1 MKKAVQILFLIAA
14 LMLVALPSL
23 AQDNKNVLIMARAT
37 DATGLD
43 PHTQTAFASF
53 RLLELIYEPLVSLD
67 VNLNVIPA
75 LAEKWAFSA
84 DGLTLTFNLRHGVK
98 FHDGAEMTSKD
109 VIATFTRILDP
120 ATKAAAASNYASL
133 SKMDAPDDYTV
144 VFTLSQPDVPLLTA
158 LTSTNAAIV
167 PAALAK
173 SGDFTSTADGTGPF
187 KLTKWTPDQTTELAS
202 NPDWWGGKTGV
213 DGIEI
218 RIIPDETSIVAALRA
233 GTIDFAQLNDPLVA
247 TQLAGDKTV
256 QLNKVAT
263 LSYNVLQLNAAN
275 APLDKLEVRQAI
287 SCAIDRQQ
295 VLDTAA
301 LGEGEVTGPLT
312 EPAFQIP
319 NDQLFCYTRDLDKAK
334 ALMAQ
339 AGMSAGFT
347 LKMIAANSE
356 PPTALSEA
364 QNIQAQLADINITV
378 EIESLELNVYV
389 QRWLDADFDSAIALN
404 GGSPDPYTTYNRYWL
419 KDGRFAKTAGYGD
432 DTLQTLMEQ
441 GRAETDPAKRLDIF
455 TQLQK
460 HLAEVSPWIWLYR
473 GYDYTAQQPYVTGFV
488 PYPTDSLISL
498 AQVKLNRPA

>member
-1 MKKAVQILFLIAA
+1 
-14 LMLVALPSL
+14 
-23 AQDNKNVLIMARAT
+23 
-37 DATGLD
+37 
-43 PHTQTAFASF
+43 
-53 RLLELIYEPLVSLD
+53 
-67 VNLNVIPA
+67 
-75 LAEKWAFSA
+75 
-84 DGLTLTFNLRHGVK
+84 
-98 FHDGAEMTSKD
+98 
-109 VIATFTRILDP
+109 
-120 ATKAAAASNYASL
+120 
-133 SKMDAPDDYTV
+133 
-144 VFTLSQPDVPLLTA
+144 VPLLTA

-167 PAALAK
+167 PAAMAK

-187 KLTKWTPDQTTELAS
+187 KLTSWTPDQTTELAS

-247 TQLAGDKTV
+247 TQLEGDKTV

-275 APLDKLEVRQAI
+275 APLDKLEVRQAM

-319 NDQLFCYTRDLDKAK
+319 NDQLFCYSRDLDKAK
-334 ALMAQ
+334 QLMAD
-339 AGMSAGFT
+339 AGMSDGFT

-389 QRWLDADFDSAIALN
+389 DRWLNADFDSAIALN

-455 TQLQK
+455 TQLQQ
-460 HLAEVSPWIWLYR
+460 HLAEVSPWIWLYK
-473 GYDYTAQQPYVTGFV
+473 GYDYTAQQPYVSGFV

-498 AQVKLNRPA
+498 AQVKLDRPA